1 MVISISVNEVI
12 RAILEKFE
20 FVYEKYYDLKVKSP
34 VVTPNLM
41 SYVHF
46 DSDDELLDFL
56 YSEASMEIF
65 GHSKETSN
73 NVVSHLVELYKSMPS
88 DYKLRIVS
96 DDLGK
101 AKPATLWFLAKY
113 GCSMDELIFYTTE
126 TIENIWD
133 TTDIFITSDVDVIS
147 SKPENKKLVVVS
159 KEYNSNMA
167 SDLKI
172 NSIKEIESFK
182 NLFNE

>member
-1 MVISISVNEVI
+1 
-12 RAILEKFE
+12 
-20 FVYEKYYDLKVKSP
+20 
-34 VVTPNLM
+34 
-41 SYVHF
+41 
-46 DSDDELLDFL
+46 
-56 YSEASMEIF
+56 MEIF

-73 NVVSHLVELYKSMPS
+73 NVISHLVELYKSMPT

-126 TIENIWD
+126 TIEHVWD
-133 TTDIFITSDVDVIS
+133 TTDIFITSDIDIIS
-147 SKPENKKLVVVS
+147 SKPENKKLIVVS
-159 KEYNSNMA
+159 KVYNTDME

-182 NLFNE
+182 NLFNDQD

>member
-1 MVISISVNEVI
+1 MVISVSINEVI
-12 RAILEKFE
+12 RAVLDKFE
-20 FVYEKYYDLKVKSP
+20 LVYEKYYDLKVSSP

-65 GHSKETSN
+65 GHARESSN
-73 NVVSHLVELYKSMPS
+73 NIISHLVELYKSMPS

-126 TIENIWD
+126 TVNYVWD
-133 TTDIFITSDVDVIS
+133 TTDIFITSDLDVIS
-147 SKPENKKLVVVS
+147 TKPENKKLVTVS
-159 KEYNSNMA
+159 KEYNTNTVSN
-167 SDLKI
+167 LTI
-172 NSIKEIESFK
+172 NSIMEIESFK
-182 NLFNE
+182 NLFND